1 MILTFSM
8 NMPNIHTDGI
18 KEVSSFDSVI
28 CVVKTEQTEDGKM
41 GKNHGKKMV
50 EPEMAQPEVSEAQEG
65 AMETVDTQAPEVETQ
80 TTVAVA
86 KTQANV
92 DYIIGRLKQT
102 LNFDLIVKELMELK
116 PAYKSRKDG
125 DKILLR
131 QVKNI
136 YKFTEE
142 GESRF
147 VGPKGHKLVVDKAT
161 KLLRELTPEELEVEK
176 LTV

>member
-1 MILTFSM
+1 MS
-8 NMPNIHTDGI
+8 NIHTGDG
-18 KEVSSFDSVI
+18 KEVSECDVFD
-28 CVVKTEQTEDGKM
+28 KNEQTEDGKM

-50 EPEMAQPEVSEAQEG
+50 EPEMAQPEVSEMEGAQEI
-65 AMETVDTQAPEVETQ
+65 ETQAPDVETQ

-92 DYIIGRLKQT
+92 DYIIGRLKAT
-102 LNFDLIVKELMELK
+102 LDFDKIVKDLMDLK
-116 PAYKSRKDG
+116 PKYKSTKNG

-142 GESRF
+142 GDPRF
-147 VGPKGHKLVVDKAT
+147 AGEKGHKLVVDKET
-161 KLLRELTPEELEVEK
+161 GFLRELTQEELDAKK
-176 LTV
+176 LTA